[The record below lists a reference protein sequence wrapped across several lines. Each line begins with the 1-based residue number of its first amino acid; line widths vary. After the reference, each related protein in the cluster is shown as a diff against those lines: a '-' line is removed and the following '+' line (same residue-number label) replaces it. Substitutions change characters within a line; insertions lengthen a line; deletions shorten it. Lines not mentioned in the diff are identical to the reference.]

1 MEYLL
6 GLIAGL
12 TIATLVLLLPD
23 TDKHIDTDPEGEV
36 RK

>member
-6 GLIAGL
+6 GLILGL
-12 TIATLVLLLPD
+12 TIATLVALLPD
-23 TDKHIDTDPEGEV
+23 TDKHTDTDPDDEV